1 MDSESQPK
9 TILIAEDSSVILS
22 LTRKI
27 LEQQKY
33 RIVLAK
39 NGGEVLRQLE
49 SKLDNEPVDG
59 VLMDINIPV
68 KNGLECT
75 KDIRNHADPR
85 INQLPVIAITGNANN
100 YSLEQFRE
108 AGITDYLPKP
118 LDFDAL
124 VRVVRQYVG

>member
-1 MDSESQPK
+1 MDPESQIK

-33 RIVLAK
+33 KIVLAK

-49 SKLDNEPVDG
+49 SQPVDG

-75 KDIRNHADPR
+75 KEIRNHTDPR

>member
-1 MDSESQPK
+1 MTPSATPK

-49 SKLDNEPVDG
+49 SQPVDG

-68 KNGLECT
+68 RNGIECT
-75 KDIRNHADPR
+75 RDIRAHADPR
-85 INQLPVIAITGNANN
+85 ISQLPVIAITGNANN
-100 YSLEQFRE
+100 YSMEQFRE

>member
-1 MDSESQPK
+1 MTPTATPK

-49 SKLDNEPVDG
+49 SQPIDG

-68 KNGLECT
+68 RNGIECT
-75 KDIRNHADPR
+75 RDIRAHADPR
-85 INQLPVIAITGNANN
+85 ISQLPVIAITGNANN
-100 YSLEQFRE
+100 YSMEQFRE

>member
-1 MDSESQPK
+1 MAPTSTPQTK

-33 RIVLAK
+33 QIVLAK
-39 NGGEVLRQLE
+39 NGGEVLKQLE
-49 SKLDNEPVDG
+49 KHPVDG

-68 KNGLECT
+68 KDGMQCT
-75 KDIRNHADPR
+75 REIRQHADAR
-85 INQLPVIAITGNANN
+85 INSLPIIAITGNANN
-100 YSLEQFRE
+100 YTMEQFRE
-108 AGITDYLPKP
+108 AGITEYLPKP

-124 VRVVRQYVG
+124 VRAVRQHVG

>member
-1 MDSESQPK
+1 MTPDSTAKHK

-33 RIVLAK
+33 QIVLAK
-39 NGGEVLRQLE
+39 NGGEVIKQLE
-49 SKLDNEPVDG
+49 NNPVDG

-68 KNGLECT
+68 KDGMECT
-75 KDIRNHADPR
+75 REIRRHPDSR
-85 INQLPVIAITGNANN
+85 IQHLPIIAITGNANN
-100 YSLEQFRE
+100 YTMEQFRE
-108 AGITDYLPKP
+108 AGITEYLPKP

-124 VRVVRQYVG
+124 VRAVRQHVG